1 MSVFAAGSLH
11 CMSVSHRRE
20 SSLYVC
26 VLSQGAFMGRV
37 VFDDIPPLCGKTS
50 IVINEVFSRPEM
62 VMCKF
67 VLNLYHGK
75 LQVSYSYS
83 I

>member
-1 MSVFAAGSLH
+1 
-11 CMSVSHRRE
+11 
-20 SSLYVC
+20 
-26 VLSQGAFMGRV
+26 MGRV

-75 LQVSYSYS
+75 LQVSYC